1 MTTVASL
8 REAALAL
15 LAPLQPVRIPGRKQ
29 VYRFSDGT
37 IGWFRT
43 APRGML
49 VSRAIGPNADDRLI
63 MEDGPHTHFIIAVPA
78 RRGDAVD
85 VFMVPKDRLI
95 ADYRAAYPAESNTN
109 IDMRAIRFDGDP
121 ANPWSG
127 FRSKYAAFLV
137 EASELPPAPPSG
149 PAAGLL
155 AMPEL
160 VALRER
166 LAREFGI
173 GQDEIHVAVHV
184 AGGRLVFNL

>member
-1 MTTVASL
+1 MITVELL
-8 REAALAL
+8 RRAALAA
-15 LAPLQPVRIPGRKQ
+15 LASLQPVRIPGRKQ
-29 VYRFSDGT
+29 LYRFADGT
-37 IGWFRT
+37 IAWLRT
-43 APRGML
+43 APNGML
-49 VSRAIGPNADDRLI
+49 VSRAIGPNADARLLV
-63 MEDGPHTHFIIAVPA
+63 ESGPHSAFIIAVPA

-85 VFMVPKDRLI
+85 VFLVPKDRLI
-95 ADYRAAYPAESNTN
+95 ADYRAAYAESNTN

-155 AMPEL
+155 EMPEL
-160 VALRER
+160 VALRDR
-166 LAREFGI
+166 VGFLFGI
-173 GQDEIHVAVHV
+173 GQDEIHVKVEV